1 MAYQFSN
8 DPAYAQWLEAFA
20 DLLLQGACS
29 PGLPGDGVGCAV
41 VECDGMLAVAPGG
54 TEPILAPRCPVP
66 APG

>member
-29 PGLPGDGVGCAV
+29 PEVPGDGVGCAV
-41 VECDGMLAVAPGG
+41 VECDGMLAVAPGEACP
-54 TEPILAPRCPVP
+54 TRAPRCPGP